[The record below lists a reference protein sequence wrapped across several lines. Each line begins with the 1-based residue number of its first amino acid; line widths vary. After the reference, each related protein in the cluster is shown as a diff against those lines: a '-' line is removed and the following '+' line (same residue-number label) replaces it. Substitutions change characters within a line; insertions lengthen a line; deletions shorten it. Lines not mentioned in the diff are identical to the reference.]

1 MNVIELKKIKDCK
14 GFIGKKPSRQDYDV
28 LVKDPTVF
36 KLNGDVVAIYDKLP
50 NERTKDAERVARTTK
65 INKSRRQ
72 GSGVPTISS
81 VFGAVPKN
89 GVRNYKCSGAI
100 RNKSEKTNFLRITKL
115 AELLADQYKK
125 HMPIQYEKDVEV
137 VLDLVEKDYLFKDF
151 PFSTFNAN
159 VNQLIKYHTDSGNV
173 KGVMSNVLI
182 SRHGV
187 SGGEL
192 VFPEYGF
199 ALAQENGFYSVFDGQ
214 KEIHGVAEC
223 KFMSKDA
230 YRCSFVFYTLEQM
243 KNCDLYRYEIE
254 KEKTFLTKKNENRS
268 KTFGM
273 SEKEFTKFTAKEN
286 RKKVLK

>member
-14 GFIGKKPSRQDYDV
+14 HFIGGKPSKQDYNV
-28 LVKDPTVF
+28 LIKRPTIF
-36 KLNGDVVAIYDKLP
+36 KLNGRVVAIYDKLP
-50 NERTKDAERVARTTK
+50 SEKIKYAEKVARTTK
-65 INKSRRQ
+65 TQKSFRQ
-72 GSGVPTISS
+72 HSGVPTVSS
-81 VFGAVPKN
+81 VFGSVPKN
-89 GVRNYKCSGAI
+89 GIRRSKCMPAS
-100 RNKSEKTNFLRITKL
+100 RNKKEKSNFFRITKL
-115 AELLADQYKK
+115 AELLANEYEKHMPAQYKK
-125 HMPIQYEKDVEV
+125 DAQV
-137 VLDLVEKDYLFKDF
+137 VYDLVEKDYLFKGL

-159 VNQLIKYHTDSGNV
+159 VNQLIKYHTDSGNF

-182 SRHGV
+182 SRYGV

-223 KFMSKDA
+223 KFVSKDA

-254 KEKTFLTKKNENRS
+254 KEKRLLTKKNVNRS

-273 SEKEFTKFTAKEN
+273 TPKEFSKFQQKESQ
-286 RKKVLK
+286 KKS